1 MSQYKVILNNPEGER
16 REIEVFADFL
26 PQAAAN
32 ANNERRDNEWVESI
46 TFQYVME
53 PIELLHRLSLQ
64 PYCPMIEE
72 VRKTL
77 EVYGRNSL

>member
-1 MSQYKVILNNPEGER
+1 MSQYKVIFNNPEGER

-32 ANNERRDNEWVESI
+32 ADNERMGNEWVESI
-46 TFQYVME
+46 TLQYVMT
-53 PIELLHRLSLQ
+53 PIELLRQLAVQ

-77 EVYGRNSL
+77 EVYDRG